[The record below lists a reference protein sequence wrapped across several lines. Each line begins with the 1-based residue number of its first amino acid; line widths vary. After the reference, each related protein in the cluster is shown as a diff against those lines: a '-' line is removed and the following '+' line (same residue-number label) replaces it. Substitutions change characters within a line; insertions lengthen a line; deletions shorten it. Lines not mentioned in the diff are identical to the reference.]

1 MTNAPSLLGARRLR
15 EVLDRHGARPRK
27 AWGQHFVVDPNTI
40 RKLVSLAE
48 LSPSDTVVEVGAGA
62 GSLTLGLAAE
72 AGRVIALEID
82 PLLIPVL
89 EEVAGDVPNVRVQ
102 RADALETDLGALGAH
117 AMVGNLPYNIAS
129 VLVLK
134 TLEEAPGIER
144 LTVMTQ
150 KEVGERLAATPGTKT
165 YGATSVMVA
174 CAADAS
180 IVSRV
185 ARNAFYPL
193 PRVDSVVV
201 SIRRRRVPGDAA
213 LLRPVV
219 RAAFGQRRKSLRNVL
234 SALAGD
240 AGAAEAA
247 LRDAGVE
254 PRARAEEL
262 TVQDFLALARA
273 LSSSQ
278 AHRAINAE

>member
-1 MTNAPSLLGARRLR
+1 MTGGPPLLGARRLR

-62 GSLTLGLAAE
+62 GSLTLGLAAV

-82 PLLIPVL
+82 PLLMPVL

-102 RADALETDLGALGAH
+102 RADALETDLGALGADV
-117 AMVGNLPYNIAS
+117 MVGNLPYNIAS

-134 TLEEAPGIER
+134 TLEEAPGIKR

-150 KEVGERLAATPGTKT
+150 KEVGERLAAAPGTKT

-219 RAAFGQRRKSLRNVL
+219 RAAFGQRRKSLRNAL

-262 TVQDFLALARA
+262 TVDDFLALARA
-273 LSSSQ
+273 LASSLGQ
-278 AHRAINAE
+278 HEIRAE

>member
-1 MTNAPSLLGARRLR
+1 MTDAPPLLGARRLR

-72 AGRVIALEID
+72 AARVIALEID

-89 EEVAGDVPNVRVQ
+89 REVAGGVPNVRVQ

-219 RAAFGQRRKSLRNVL
+219 RAAFGQRRKSLRNAL
-234 SALAGD
+234 STLAGD
-240 AGAAEAA
+240 AKAAEAA

-262 TVQDFLALARA
+262 TVEDFLALARA

-278 AHRAINAE
+278 APREISAE